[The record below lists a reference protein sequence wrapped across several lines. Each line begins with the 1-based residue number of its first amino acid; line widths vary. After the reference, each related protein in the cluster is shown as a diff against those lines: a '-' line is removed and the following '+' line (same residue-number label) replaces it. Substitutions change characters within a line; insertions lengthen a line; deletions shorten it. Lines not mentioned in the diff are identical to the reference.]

1 MPCCEPPPNGRLPA
15 TDTMRW
21 RSLRRSLLFVG
32 AVTIVV
38 VLYVVVTAVQ
48 VWQVGRHDQ
57 TRRVDAIV
65 VLGAAQYDGRP
76 SPQLR
81 ARLDRAVELFDAG
94 WAPVIAVTGGR
105 MPGDRFS
112 EADASRRYLE
122 QQGVPPQAITGE
134 DQGRSTWESLDRLSD
149 VLLAQGQ
156 RRVLLVSDGFHLLRV
171 RLSASEAGFEAWTT
185 ASADSARG
193 TVTGLRRHLKEAA
206 GVALGRVIGFERLWR
221 LTG

>member
-1 MPCCEPPPNGRLPA
+1 
-15 TDTMRW
+15 MRW
-21 RSLRRSLLFVG
+21 RSLRRSLLVVG

-38 VLYVVVTAVQ
+38 ALYVVVTAIQ
-48 VWQVGRHDQ
+48 VWQVGRDDQ
-57 TRRVDAIV
+57 TRQVDAIV

-81 ARLDRAVELFDAG
+81 SRLDRAAQLFDEG

-112 EADASRRYLE
+112 EAEASRRYLE
-122 QQGVPPQAITGE
+122 ERGIPPEAISGE
-134 DQGRSTWESLDRLSD
+134 DQGRSTWESLDLLSE

-171 RLSASEAGFEAWTT
+171 RLSASEAGFDASTT
-185 ASADSARG
+185 PSAESSQGALAD
-193 TVTGLRRHLKEAA
+193 LRRYLKEAT